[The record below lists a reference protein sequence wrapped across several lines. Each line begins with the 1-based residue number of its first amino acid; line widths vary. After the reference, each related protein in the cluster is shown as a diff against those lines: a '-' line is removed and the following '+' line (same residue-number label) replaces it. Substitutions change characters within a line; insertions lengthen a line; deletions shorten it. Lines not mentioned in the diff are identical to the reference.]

1 MRLSSSQARRVLE
14 LDDDVELT
22 RDGVRAAFRKLA
34 LKVHPDKNPGCAS
47 PCAVSQRGRGNNI
60 REGDI

>member
-34 LKVHPDKNPGCAS
+34 LKVHPDKNPGCALS
-47 PCAVSQRGRGNNI
+47 LCRLSTR
-60 REGDI
+60 